1 MNIDIGSLQ
10 DWVIHPCLLHLGLD
24 NRQCEQ
30 LLLGTAARESALE
43 IHGQC
48 PRGGLG
54 LYRISPARHQWAW
67 DQVLIHNPEQASR
80 VRGLASQQQFL
91 QNPHG
96 ELVANLAYA
105 TAIAWVIY
113 QGGGVNPEQ
122 LTGLPAM
129 ALAWQNAF
137 NNQDYRG
144 ERDTSSFIASY
155 HRWVIGDTSVMAA

>member
-1 MNIDIGSLQ
+1 MNIDSGSLQ
-10 DWVIHPCLLHLGLD
+10 DWVIRPCLLHLGLD

-43 IHGQC
+43 IHGQDSK
-48 PRGGLG
+48 GNLG
-54 LYRISPARHQWAW
+54 LYRISPERHQWAW

-91 QNPHG
+91 KNPHA
-96 ELVANLAYA
+96 ELVTNLAYA

-113 QGGGVNPEQ
+113 LGGGVKAEQ

-129 ALAWQNAF
+129 ALAWQKAF
-137 NNQDYRG
+137 YNHDQSG
-144 ERDTSSFIASY
+144 EKDAGSFIASY
-155 HRWVIGDTSVMAA
+155 RQWIPEAAPFLAA